1 MATKKKA
8 ATESTVDPVENQT
21 EKEVAKKPPVKK
33 ATKKEASPAE
43 EKKEPEQE
51 EKAKS
56 EEKPAAKAKKTAKAT
71 TVAKAAETDAKEQE
85 KETPVRKPAKP
96 KKESKDLATDLS
108 KKKVEDMKYDEKTQ
122 VYGALDQSKDKI
134 FRTQEA
140 RAKQAGDWMKEEFQ
154 ILSAAVKQKKD
165 HLLRVLITGRT
176 KDEDYGPCMV
186 ARLCDKDKVTDMHR
200 GYFRILIPIDFFVD
214 LADEE
219 SMWAVDDK
227 ETSERYKNAIIDRF
241 LDIKVDVVVFQVNEF
256 ERRALA
262 SRLDASQWLSQK
274 YFKGGSTYDTRAY
287 FHEGDVATGQV
298 LAAMKDRL
306 VVSVY
311 GQDFAI
317 RSKECS
323 WLANSA
329 LYDEF
334 RVGQMVDVKLLSI
347 DNNYQKEVMG
357 KKYNLTKIVGSI
369 RQASMNPNQL
379 FFNDYNEGDLYIC
392 RVKSRANHHV
402 YVTVNDQIVVMCDEI
417 PSGRIHEDAK
427 VRITKKEIVKDKE
440 TGENVYRF
448 YGNLINKDF

>member
-21 EKEVAKKPPVKK
+21 EKEVAKKAPVKK
-33 ATKKEASPAE
+33 ATKKEASSAE

-51 EKAKS
+51 KKAKS

-71 TVAKAAETDAKEQE
+71 TAAKAAETDAKEPK
-85 KETPVRKPAKP
+85 KEAPVRKPAKP

-108 KKKVEDMKYDEKTQ
+108 KKRVEDMKYDEKTQ

-241 LDIKVDVVVFQVNEF
+241 LDIKVDVVVFRVNEF

-317 RSKECS
+317 RSKESS